1 MHGEINKY
9 IHKANHFNTGPTTS
23 SRHSNKYIHKA
34 NHFNTGPTTSSRHSK
49 NNKAKVITDFPSSLL
64 LLYDSKAINNNMNS
78 GSSTIAYITIAYMF
92 CIHSCVHHSC
102 VHLLQTFIVFCRFG
116 SAIKRT
122 KYVT

>member
-1 MHGEINKY
+1 MARRVHGEINKY
-9 IHKANHFNTGPTTS
+9 IN
-23 SRHSNKYIHKA
+23 KA

-49 NNKAKVITDFPSSLL
+49 NNKAKVITDFASSLL

-78 GSSTIAYITIAYMF
+78 ESSTIAYMF

-102 VHLLQTFIVFCRFG
+102 EHLLQTFIVFCRFG